1 LQKDFQMAISPYL
14 VEKVPQR
21 QKWDIEK
28 LSEGIQ
34 NGDIAT
40 LSKAITLLES
50 QLVEDIAF
58 QKRLL
63 QIIKPPSKSTKRI
76 AISGI
81 PGVGKSTFIE
91 SFGLEI
97 LTLEPD
103 SKIAVLTIDPTSTVR
118 NGSILGDKTRMSNL
132 SNHTRAYVRPSPTSG
147 NLGGVT
153 LTTRKIISLCESA
166 GFDNIII
173 ETVGVGQTE
182 IEAYYMTD
190 CFVLFLL
197 PNTGDDIQGI
207 KKGIMEMADIIVIN
221 KSDLFSNSEYYS
233 KEISQAVALSKTS
246 GELGS
251 WETPLIINSSN
262 SRDGLIKFI
271 SLTKNFFSTSLTSG
285 SFSNRRKNQLLQSF
299 NDTLNFEI
307 INRVKKN
314 ELFQKNKKTALMD
327 IESGKLNLEQGL
339 DFCLN
344 FLLK

>member
-1 LQKDFQMAISPYL
+1 MAISPYL
-14 VEKVPQR
+14 VEKVARR

-28 LSEGIQ
+28 LAEGIEK
-34 NGDIAT
+34 GDIAI

-50 QLVEDIAF
+50 QLVDDIAF

-91 SFGLEI
+91 SLGLEI
-97 LTLEPD
+97 LKLEPD

-153 LTTRKIISLCESA
+153 LTTRNIITLCESA
-166 GFDNIII
+166 GFDNLII

-182 IEAYYMTD
+182 IGAYYMTD

-221 KSDLFSNSEYYS
+221 KCDLFSNAEYYS
-233 KEISQAVALSKTS
+233 KEISQAVTLSKTS
-246 GELGS
+246 GELGN
-251 WETPLIINSSN
+251 WETPIILNSSN
-262 SRDGLIKFI
+262 SMDGVINFVG
-271 SLTKNFFSTSLTSG
+271 LTKNFFSTSLNSG
-285 SFSNRRKNQLLQSF
+285 AFTKKRKNQLSQSF
-299 NDTLNFEI
+299 NDSLNFEI
-307 INRVKKN
+307 IHRVNKN
-314 ELFQKNKKTALMD
+314 KLFQINKKTALMA